1 MSEEFRESLEA
12 GKLEE
17 NIKRVNYLLGNSK
30 NINAQGL
37 GIKLALEMTLE
48 ISQGKQIGSESSK
61 LIASWMKEHPE
72 SIVEEAIVV
81 ARQFLTN
88 PQGLTD
94 AIGKKLFDE
103 DGVQD
108 AEIVEPDSEES

>member
-1 MSEEFRESLEA
+1 MSEEFRDRLQA
-12 GKLEE
+12 AKLEE
-17 NIKRVNYLLGNSK
+17 NIQRVDYLLGNSK

-37 GIKLALEMTLE
+37 GIKLALAMTLE
-48 ISQGKQIGSESSK
+48 ISQGQALGSDSSQ
-61 LIASWMKEHPE
+61 LVVAWMKEHPE

-103 DGVQD
+103 DGAQE
-108 AEIVEPDSEES
+108 AEIVDND